1 MKSLEDLEKKIN
13 SELTTKLKKSAI
25 RHNQLFIEINNED
38 LAKRLE
44 NLSTMY
50 AKMNPQRAAEVLLES
65 KNKAENLEVL
75 KRLKPKSLGLI
86 LENMPARE
94 AYGYVS
100 ELQK

>member
-1 MKSLEDLEKKIN
+1 
-13 SELTTKLKKSAI
+13 
-25 RHNQLFIEINNED
+25 
-38 LAKRLE
+38 
-44 NLSTMY
+44 MY